1 MILWLKLAKLQRHVQ
16 LPTQIKAYKMWIFLR
31 MAWLLW
37 LVCGQFVAE
46 DGLVA
51 AAKILATRDS
61 NAELCL
67 VDAMVQLKWYGAIN
81 CISLGSCPQTE
92 AKDSKGVKILLM
104 SQLQYGFGSLSD
116 KAYVPA
122 LGLRT

>member
-1 MILWLKLAKLQRHVQ
+1 M
-16 LPTQIKAYKMWIFLR
+16 R
-31 MAWLLW
+31 MAWLLSQ
-37 LVCGQFVAE
+37 VYGKFVAE

-67 VDAMVQLKWYGAIN
+67 VDEMVQLKWYGAIN
-81 CISLGSCPQTE
+81 STRRGSCPQTE
-92 AKDSKGVKILLM
+92 AKDRKEVKILLM
-104 SQLQYGFGSLSD
+104 SQLQYGFGNLSD